1 MKKNK
6 IYIVGMGPGEQS
18 MMTGSALAA
27 LKEAEVIVGYAVYI
41 DLLKG
46 SFPEKEMLSTP
57 MKQEE
62 NRCRLCFEKAREGKK
77 YAAGMQEFMDL
88 LRLCLRWAGNIR
100 RLNWR

>member
-46 SFPEKEMLSTP
+46 SFPEK
-57 MKQEE
+57 
-62 NRCRLCFEKAREGKK
+62 RCFPLP
-77 YAAGMQEFMDL
+77 
-88 LRLCLRWAGNIR
+88 
-100 RLNWR
+100 